1 MTTQPTALHDEQ
13 HILTHSGAHADA
25 GAAPAQRERAVLRV
39 PKRWLR
45 FLRRVLGLPPGRYI
59 IVVSVSSDACD
70 WSVQQVGKV
79 ER

>member
-1 MTTQPTALHDEQ
+1 MSH
-13 HILTHSGAHADA
+13 HADTHRDEHHVVLPTGSDA
-25 GAAPAQRERAVLRV
+25 GERAALSV
-39 PKRWLR
+39 PSRWLR

-59 IVVSVSSDACD
+59 IVVSVSGDYCD